1 MVGLASVR
9 HSEDLIPFMD
19 LLGHY
24 PSIRWAIIQL
34 IPERYLA
41 SIFTLIGKK
50 YGFVLE
56 LDLEGNILR
65 TYQDPTGIVVPD
77 VSQV

>member
-1 MVGLASVR
+1 MGLASVR
-9 HSEDLIPFMD
+9 HSEDMIPFVD
-19 LLGHY
+19 LLGPY
-24 PSIRWAIIQL
+24 PSVRWLIVQL
-34 IPERYLA
+34 IPESYLA

-65 TYQDPTGIVVPD
+65 TYQDPTGLVVPD